1 MMRFIVNQSGD
12 MAINFDNICV
22 MSCAPQTNGY
32 CIAVDLDYSSNDDLL
47 VIGEYKS
54 ELEAKAVFRDILGTM
69 SDYYVMPSGHKKREQ
84 TDI

>member
-54 ELEAKAVFRDILGTM
+54 EQEAKAVFSRYFRHDVRLLSYAIG
-69 SDYYVMPSGHKKREQ
+69 S
-84 TDI
+84 